1 MRYGGSVRAALT
13 VVVVLVAC
21 ARQPVPVRS
30 APTMPLSRPAPFL
43 PERPVE
49 RPAWDGVVPQPDT
62 LGGLTRGVLRDAGV
76 PEADRQSFVE
86 PYSTVDGVFTFR
98 GGPTRAGGAFGRVP
112 RDPVAL
118 ELVWTHVT
126 SRSRAPWF
134 GGAGWTGQPAL
145 VRWPAVVRNSMPKLK
160 AEARRD
166 GFVEVI
172 QGSLDGRVHFL
183 DLATGRPSRPPLV
196 TGNPIKGSV
205 SLDPRGY
212 PLLFVGQGIPEN
224 VPIGLRVY
232 ELIGHREV
240 FFLPGADRDAPR
252 REWGAFDSSG
262 LLNRATDTY
271 VVGGENGLIYLLKLH
286 TDFDPIAL
294 TLQVAP
300 EVVRYR
306 YKEQSSAH
314 FGVEN
319 SMSALGPLAFF
330 ADNGGTLQA
339 IDLRSFTP
347 LWAFSAGDDTD
358 ASLALDVS
366 LERPALF
373 TGCEVDKTGPRGFS
387 HLRRLDAL
395 TGAVVWTNSFECR
408 GALSPK
414 KIDAGLFATPAIGTG
429 DVSSLVF
436 FTLARCPG
444 PDDGVLLALDKATG
458 AEVWR
463 LALPQYAWSTPTL
476 VKDEGGTSYLLQGG
490 IGGLLRLVHA
500 ASGREV
506 ASLKLSGDIEASP
519 AVFDDVVVLG
529 TRSDRIHGVRIVGAP
544 R

>member
-1 MRYGGSVRAALT
+1 MIVVSLTAACVRAPPAPE
-13 VVVVLVAC
+13 AP
-21 ARQPVPVRS
+21 PVP
-30 APTMPLSRPAPFL
+30 PPLVVPDETPRPPAP
-43 PERPVE
+43 
-49 RPAWDGVVPQPDT
+49 RPAWMGVVAQADS
-62 LGGLTRGVLRDAGV
+62 LERLTRGVLRDAGV
-76 PEADRQSFVE
+76 PEADRQVFAE

-98 GGPTRAGGAFGRVP
+98 GGPSRSGGAFGRVP
-112 RDPVAL
+112 RHPVAL
-118 ELVWTHVT
+118 ELAWTHVT
-126 SRSRAPWF
+126 GRSRAPWF
-134 GGAGWTGQPAL
+134 GGSGWTGQPVL
-145 VRWPAVVRNSMPKLK
+145 VRWPAVIRNSMPKLK
-160 AEARRD
+160 PEARKE

-183 DLATGRPSRPPLV
+183 DLTSGRPSRPPIV

-294 TLQVAP
+294 TLKVAP

-306 YKEQSSAH
+306 YKDQSSSH

-319 SMSALGPLAFF
+319 SMSALGPVAFF

-347 LWAFSAGDDTD
+347 LWTFPAGDDTD

-366 LERPALF
+366 QPRPALF

-387 HLRRLDAL
+387 HLRRIDAL
-395 TGAVVWTNSFECR
+395 TGAVEWTNSFECR
-408 GALSPK
+408 GALTPK

-429 DVSSLVF
+429 DVEGLVF

-463 LALPQYAWSTPTL
+463 LPLAQYAWSTPTL
-476 VKDEGGTSYLLQGG
+476 VKDEDGTSYLLQGG
-490 IGGLLRLVHA
+490 IGGVLRLVHA
-500 ASGREV
+500 PSGTEV

-519 AVFDDVVVLG
+519 AVFDDLAVLG
-529 TRSDRIHGVRIVGAP
+529 TRSDRIHGVRIVGA

>member
-1 MRYGGSVRAALT
+1 MT
-13 VVVVLVAC
+13 PVVL
-21 ARQPVPVRS
+21 
-30 APTMPLSRPAPFL
+30 APSRPPSPPAAP
-43 PERPVE
+43 PRSPPPVWTT
-49 RPAWDGVVPQPDT
+49 AVAQADT
-62 LGGLTRGVLRDAGV
+62 LEGLTPRVLRDGGIPA
-76 PEADRQSFVE
+76 ADRQVFPE
-86 PYSTVDGVFTFR
+86 PYSVVDGVFTFR

-112 RDPVAL
+112 RRPVAL
-118 ELVWTHVT
+118 ELAWTHVT
-126 SRSRAPWF
+126 ARSRPPWY

-145 VRWPAVVRNSMPKLK
+145 VRWPAVVRHSMPKLSPDFQ
-160 AEARRD
+160 RD

-183 DLATGRPSRPPLV
+183 DLATGRPSRPALV

-240 FFLPGADRDAPR
+240 YFLPGADRDAPR

-271 VVGGENGLIYLLKLH
+271 VVGGENGLIYLLKLN
-286 TDFDPIAL
+286 TAFDPIAPSL
-294 TLQVAP
+294 TLAP

-306 YKEQSSAH
+306 YQEQGVAH
-314 FGVEN
+314 PGVEN

-330 ADNGGTLQA
+330 ADNGGMVQA
-339 IDLRSFTP
+339 VDLRSFTP
-347 LWAFSAGDDTD
+347 LWGFSAGDDTD

-366 LERPALF
+366 FARPALF
-373 TGCEVDKTGPRGFS
+373 TGSEVDKTGPRGFT

-395 TGAVVWTNSFECR
+395 TGAVEWTNSFRCE
-408 GALSPK
+408 GALAPK
-414 KIDAGLFATPAIGTG
+414 KIDAGLFATPAIGSG
-429 DVSSLVF
+429 DVAALVF

-444 PDDGVLLALDKATG
+444 PADGLLLALDKATG

-463 LALPQYAWSTPTL
+463 LPLPQYSWSSPTL
-476 VKDEGGTSYLLQGG
+476 VKDEDGVSYLLQAG
-490 IGGLLRLVHA
+490 IGGRLRLVHA
-500 ASGREV
+500 GSGREV
-506 ASLKLSGDIEASP
+506 TSLALSGDVEASP
-519 AVFDDVVVLG
+519 AVFDDMVVLG
-529 TRSDRIHGVRIVGAP
+529 TRSDRIHGVRVVGG